1 MNTIQVRGLQVR
13 NGSTFEIEDTV
24 VRESTFSLYL
34 NGRFFSGMVASNDHL
49 EELGAGF
56 VICQGLSDSIT
67 NVTVKGRDIC
77 VDAPITDIP
86 SREII
91 STGATGVR
99 RIPDPV
105 TSSLSLD
112 IADIYRIT
120 GEIETETWRKT
131 GGVHCSVLFYK
142 KDLLTKASDVGR
154 HNTVDKVVGHA
165 VLKGIDRSM
174 CILGCTGRQPR
185 DMVTK
190 AAHAGIPVIVSR
202 AATTEQGI
210 ETAQKAGITLICFSR
225 GDRFTVYT
233 HPERVADLESG
244 PARESGLDG
253 KRDES

>member
-13 NGSTFEIEDTV
+13 KGSTFEIEDTV
-24 VRESTFSLYL
+24 VLESTFSLYL
-34 NGRFFSGMVASNDHL
+34 NGRFFSGMVASNDRL

-56 VICQGLSDSIT
+56 MICQGLSDRIT
-67 NVTVKGRDIC
+67 NVTVKGQDIL

-86 SREII
+86 AREII
-91 STGATGVR
+91 STGAVGVSR
-99 RIPDPV
+99 SPDPV
-105 TSSLSLD
+105 KSSLSLD

-120 GEIETETWRKT
+120 SEIETETWRKT
-131 GGVHCSVLFYK
+131 GGVHCSVLFYQ
-142 KDLLTKASDVGR
+142 KDLLMKASDLGR

-202 AATTEQGI
+202 AATTQQGI

-233 HPERVADLESG
+233 HPERVSDLHCNPAPES
-244 PARESGLDG
+244 SLDD
-253 KRDES
+253 KRDEA